1 MPSLHHVTLPSLC
14 AFSMQCAHI
23 CTIIPVLNPMQC
35 SMVQIIIYGIEVV
48 HVAFT
53 LTLQFVVLPAAGQHG
68 KGKVPGEAREIVQ
81 YQRPLGLEWLFRK
94 CRVVRLARHGVYW
107 HLQLP
112 HCSTKPLH
120 ERWDAMLT
128 TAWVHIVSKKYV
140 VRSKCSSCGNTSLS
154 RTV

>member
-1 MPSLHHVTLPSLC
+1 
-14 AFSMQCAHI
+14 
-23 CTIIPVLNPMQC
+23 MQC

-94 CRVVRLARHGVYW
+94 CRVVRLARRGVY
-107 HLQLP
+107 
-112 HCSTKPLH
+112 
-120 ERWDAMLT
+120 
-128 TAWVHIVSKKYV
+128 
-140 VRSKCSSCGNTSLS
+140 
-154 RTV
+154 